1 MIEDFLLWGKL
12 IIVNIT
18 LITKGEILL
27 FNIVLLGT
35 GGGIPMPNRFL
46 SSMIISYKGRK
57 ILIDCGEGTQVSM
70 RNLKTGFK
78 QIDIICITHVH
89 GDHIFG
95 LPGLLSTIG
104 NSSRI
109 EPVTIIGPEGIA
121 DVVNGLISS
130 ISYFPYTINIIEN
143 PKNSLSIQILD
154 NGMSIKDYTKKHSN
168 NDIILSTLNLEH
180 SSPCLGYNF
189 YIRRKPKFYPEKAK
203 LYQVPK
209 KIWKRLQNGEVIIHN
224 NKTYTPDMVLG
235 EERKGIK
242 LSYITDTRPV
252 DKILNF
258 INESNLFVC
267 EGTYGDNEDL
277 DKAIK
282 NKHMLFSEAAELARD
297 GKVEELLLT
306 HFSPVMDEPQ
316 LYKLNAMNIFSNTII
331 GYDGFEKE
339 LNFT

>member
-1 MIEDFLLWGKL
+1 MFS
-12 IIVNIT
+12 
-18 LITKGEILL
+18 
-27 FNIVLLGT
+27 IVLLGT
-35 GGGIPMPNRFL
+35 GGGMPMPNRFL

-70 RNLKTGFK
+70 RSLKTGFK

-104 NSSRI
+104 NSSRT
-109 EPVTIIGPEGIA
+109 EPITIIGPEGIG
-121 DVVNGLISS
+121 DIVNGLISS
-130 ISYFPYTINIIEN
+130 ISYLPYTINIIEN

-154 NGMSIKDYTKKHSN
+154 NGMSIKDDTEKHSN
-168 NDIILSTLNLEH
+168 SDIILSALELEH

-189 YIRRKPKFYPEKAK
+189 YIRRKPKFYPEKAE

-209 KIWKRLQNGEVIIHN
+209 KIWKRLQNGEVIIHD
-224 NKTYTPDMVLG
+224 NKTYTPYMVLG

-242 LSYITDTRPV
+242 LSYITDTRPI

-282 NKHMLFSEAAELARD
+282 NKHMIFSEAAELAYK
-297 GKVEELLLT
+297 GNVEELLLT
-306 HFSPVMDEPQ
+306 HFSPAMDEPQ

-331 GYDGFEKE
+331 GYDGFAKE

>member
-1 MIEDFLLWGKL
+1 
-12 IIVNIT
+12 
-18 LITKGEILL
+18 L
-27 FNIVLLGT
+27 FSIVLLGT
-35 GGGIPMPNRFL
+35 GGGMPMPNRFL

-70 RNLKTGFK
+70 RSLKTGFK

-104 NSSRI
+104 NSSRT
-109 EPVTIIGPEGIA
+109 EPITIIGPEGIG
-121 DVVNGLISS
+121 DIVNGLISS
-130 ISYFPYTINIIEN
+130 ISYLPYTINIIEN

-154 NGMSIKDYTKKHSN
+154 NGMSIKDDTEKHSN
-168 NDIILSTLNLEH
+168 SDIILSALELEH

-189 YIRRKPKFYPEKAK
+189 YIRRKPKFYPEKAE

-209 KIWKRLQNGEVIIHN
+209 KIWKRLQNGEVIIHD
-224 NKTYTPDMVLG
+224 NKTYTPYMVLG

-242 LSYITDTRPV
+242 LSYITDTRPI

-282 NKHMLFSEAAELARD
+282 NKHMIFSEAAELAYK
-297 GKVEELLLT
+297 GNVEELLLT
-306 HFSPVMDEPQ
+306 HFSPAMDEPQ

-331 GYDGFEKE
+331 GYDGFAKE